1 MKNCLNLW
9 AQRVVFSGKKFSW
22 RPGTSGVLQ
31 ERIVGLVLLSSLTT
45 QVMGQSAPS
54 ASLQIIQN
62 WEDWLVIQSSL
73 DKLEKWTSRN
83 LMKFNNGKCKVLN
96 VERNNPRHQDR
107 LGTD

>member
-1 MKNCLNLW
+1 
-9 AQRVVFSGKKFSW
+9 
-22 RPGTSGVLQ
+22 
-31 ERIVGLVLLSSLTT
+31 
-45 QVMGQSAPS
+45 MGQSAPS

-73 DKLEKWTSRN
+73 DRLEKWTSRN
-83 LMKFNNGKCKVLN
+83 LMKFNNGKCKVLH